1 MMRKLLFITLLLSIS
16 FQITSCKSEEKKKV
30 TKKKEVK
37 AAAFSL
43 KTAQNSIGWTAYKT
57 TDKIAVKG
65 EFKKVNITK
74 NGEGD
79 SAKEAIQNAEFAIPV
94 SSIFSNLSDRDFK
107 LRKFFFGVMD
117 NTKLLSGKLT
127 LSDDTTGIASIT
139 MNGVTADLPFTY
151 TLIGN
156 EFKLNA
162 TMNLENWNAQDAIKS
177 LNAIC
182 KELHK
187 AADGISKTWSEVEI
201 NITSVFQ

>member
-1 MMRKLLFITLLLSIS
+1 MKKLLFITLLVSIS
-16 FQITSCKSEEKKKV
+16 FQMTSCKSEEKKKV
-30 TKKKEVK
+30 VKKAVK
-37 AAAFSL
+37 TAAFSL
-43 KTAQNSIGWTAYKT
+43 QTAQNSIGWTAFKT

-79 SAKEAIQNAEFAIPV
+79 SAKEAINNAEFSIPV

-127 LSDDTTGIASIT
+127 LTDDTNGIASIA

-151 TLIGN
+151 TLAGK

-182 KELHK
+182 KDLHK
-187 AADGISKTWSEVEI
+187 AADGISKTWNEVEI
-201 NITSVFQ
+201 NIASTFQ